1 LVVEGEAPSPA
12 PIRVL
17 PPELADQIAAG
28 EVVERPA
35 SILKELLDNAIDAG
49 ATRVELELGGGGT
62 TRIVV
67 VDDGAGIAADELKLA
82 ITRHATSKLRAAEDL
97 VEPPWLGF
105 RGEALASI
113 AAVAQVTIETRT
125 ANATAGTRLVSR
137 PGLGTTIETCAHPGG
152 TRIEIAGL
160 FANVPARRKFLR
172 AVPTELSHCIDTVT
186 RIALV
191 HPAVGIRLRH
201 EGRVVLD
208 LPRGDDALRVGAVLG
223 RRGAGEL
230 RRFGGSYEGVD
241 VQVWIGEGDMD
252 RSDVLVVVRRRVVRE
267 RSIAHIVRE
276 AWHGG
281 AGVCACVFVEPP
293 HGTVDVNVHPQKA
306 EVRFAES
313 QRVYAAV
320 RRAMA
325 AAQHQVAAVPVAAVA
340 MPEPPPSTP
349 TLFDAPQSPAPTYA
363 LRTRAAH
370 DDYAAARD
378 RMRADADALAT
389 LVTPR
394 RDPEPPPLA
403 PEPDLLDC
411 LPGPVAIMRWQG
423 DLLAVDLR
431 VLRTHL
437 LRRRLLAELGQ
448 GAIAGQALLVP
459 AVVSVSAEDLALAL
473 EARAELEGLGL
484 VVDRFGDD
492 AIVVRTIPA
501 ELRRCVD
508 DLDAA
513 AVLARVLPYLRARRR
528 DALGSGPSPEGA
540 ASVLADSIGTNVA
553 ARFARR
559 FMREALDTGLAVDDI
574 PGVRRWR
581 PDDLVRPR
589 S

>member
-1 LVVEGEAPSPA
+1 
-12 PIRVL
+12 VL

-35 SILKELLDNAIDAG
+35 SIIKELIDNAIDAG
-49 ATRVELELGGGGT
+49 ATRIELELGGGGT
-62 TRIVV
+62 TRIVI
-67 VDDGAGIAADELKLA
+67 VDDGGGIAAHELKLA
-82 ITRHATSKLRAAEDL
+82 ITRHATSKLRGPEDL

-125 ANATAGTRLVSR
+125 ADAAAGTRLVSR
-137 PGLGTTIETCAHPGG
+137 PGLGAVVETCAHPGG

-160 FANVPARRKFLR
+160 FANLPARRKFLR
-172 AVPTELSHCIDTVT
+172 GVATELSHCIETVT

-191 HPAVGIRLRH
+191 HPSVGFRVRH
-201 EGRVVLD
+201 EARVVLD
-208 LPRGDDALRVGAVLG
+208 LPRGDHDLRVATVLG

-230 RRFGGSYEGVD
+230 ERFEGSYEGVA
-241 VQVWIGEGDMD
+241 VQVWLGAGDAE
-252 RSDVLVVVRRRVVRE
+252 RAEVLVVVRRRVVRE
-267 RSIAHIVRE
+267 RAIAQIVRD
-276 AWHGG
+276 AWLG
-281 AGVCACVFVEPP
+281 AASVCACIVVEPP

-306 EVRFAES
+306 EVRFAEG

-325 AAQHQVAAVPVAAVA
+325 AAQHEAQVAR
-340 MPEPPPSTP
+340 PEPPRQPAAEPSVSERS
-349 TLFDAPQSPAPTYA
+349 LFDDDSSRPASSPPMYA
-363 LRTRAAH
+363 LRTRAAQ
-370 DDYAAARD
+370 DDYDVARD
-378 RMRADADALAT
+378 HLRADAEALAT
-389 LVTPR
+389 LATRRTPAV
-394 RDPEPPPLA
+394 ETSPPIPS

-437 LRRRLLAELGQ
+437 LRRRLLAELGT

-459 AVVSVSAEDLALAL
+459 AVVSVSAEDVALVTT
-473 EARAELEGLGL
+473 ARSELEGLGL
-484 VVDRFGDD
+484 VVDPFGDD
-492 AIVVRTIPA
+492 AVVVRTIPA
-501 ELRRCVD
+501 ELRRCID

-513 AVLARVLPYLRARRR
+513 AVLARVLPYLRARTR
-528 DALGSGPSPEGA
+528 DALSPVDA
-540 ASVLADSIGTNVA
+540 ASVLAECAGRNVA

-559 FMREALDTGLAVDDI
+559 FMREALDIGLAIDDI

-581 PDDLVRPR
+581 PDQLTRPDP
-589 S
+589 